1 MVDEVYV
8 MKSGKLAEHG
18 SYETLLGHNGEF
30 SEFVRE
36 FFLNGTI
43 EFAIS
48 WAKTC
53 NSLNEAGLQLNANK
67 IQLIFCQE
75 CHYQIVYIHTKLY
88 WSTYIIIWEL
98 VCLWAWEFSSLY
110 VMLIKFIS

>member
-1 MVDEVYV
+1 

-48 WAKTC
+48 
-53 NSLNEAGLQLNANK
+53 
-67 IQLIFCQE
+67 
-75 CHYQIVYIHTKLY
+75 
-88 WSTYIIIWEL
+88 
-98 VCLWAWEFSSLY
+98 
-110 VMLIKFIS
+110 